1 MKNIDV
7 NMIMDED
14 VVFDELEPSE
24 DDLLEEE
31 ALEREEEDDE
41 ASGASDVFL
50 TDSVKTYLFEIGR
63 WPLLNAE
70 EELALAKAVS
80 EGDKEAFKTMANCNL
95 RLVVSLAKRYLNRG
109 MEFADLIQE
118 GNTGLLKAVEKFDYT
133 KGYKFSTYA
142 TWWIRQAITRGIA
155 DHGRTIRVPVHMTE
169 TINKVKRAESILA
182 AELQR
187 KPTEKELAAK
197 LSMDEDKIAEVL
209 SLTQDTVS
217 MEAPVGEEAD
227 STLADF
233 IEDMNAADPAKE
245 AEIVLRREAIEAV
258 VSMLPDREATVIRLR
273 FGLDD
278 GCPLTLEEVGKI
290 LGVTRERIRQIEAKA
305 LRRMRHPSRR
315 KLLEG
320 FA

>member
-7 NMIMDED
+7 DMSMDED
-14 VVFDELEPSE
+14 MMLDDLDPTEE
-24 DDLLEEE
+24 DLLEEE
-31 ALEREEEDDE
+31 ALEDEEEEDD
-41 ASGASDVFL
+41 AGKADVFI
-50 TDSVKTYLFEIGR
+50 TDGVKTYLLELGR
-63 WPLLNAE
+63 YPLLNAQ
-70 EELALAKAVS
+70 EELALAKSVS
-80 EGDKEAFKTMANCNL
+80 EGDREAFKTLANCNL
-95 RLVVSLAKRYLNRG
+95 RLVVALAKRYVNRG

-118 GNTGLLKAVEKFDYT
+118 GNTGLLKAVEKFDYR

-155 DHGRTIRVPVHMTE
+155 DHGRTIRVPVHMNE
-169 TINKVKRAESILA
+169 TISKVKRAETILA
-182 AELQR
+182 GVLQR
-187 KPTEKELAAK
+187 KPTEKELAVK
-197 LSMDEDKIAEVL
+197 LNMDEAKIAEVL

-217 MEAPVGEEAD
+217 METPVGEEAD

-258 VSMLPDREATVIRLR
+258 ISRLPEREEKVIRLR

-278 GCPLTLEEVGKI
+278 GCPMTLEEVGKI

-320 FA
+320 FT